1 MRYRL
6 EVRGASV
13 NRRRW
18 LPIACAAALFVV
30 ASHGLAQ
37 QNYPNRPIRMIVPY
51 PPGGGNDIM
60 GRVVAQKLTEN
71 LGVQVVVDN
80 RGGGSGIIGAELVA
94 RSVPDGYT
102 ILVTSISSHLITSL
116 LTTTSYDP
124 VKDFAP
130 IGTIDASEFLMVVH
144 PGVPANTLQEF
155 IALAK
160 SKPGQV
166 NYGTST
172 SSVYV
177 TTEMFAMRAGIK
189 LQHVPYKGA
198 GPALN
203 DLLGGHVQ
211 MFFSTPSSMVNF
223 VKTGKLKA
231 IATTSPTRLAP
242 LPSVP
247 TFAESG
253 LRDFHATSLR
263 GILVAPATPKPIV
276 ARLASELGK
285 VIAQPELREK
295 LDAQGMTA
303 YHLSPEQLAAR
314 MKADGARFA
323 ETIKTM
329 NLKGG
334 I

>member
-1 MRYRL
+1 M
-6 EVRGASV
+6 
-13 NRRRW
+13 NRSFD
-18 LPIACAAALFVV
+18 CTGFVVAAALLII
-30 ASHGLAQ
+30 AGQALAQ
-37 QNYPNRPIRMIVPY
+37 QSYPNRPIRMVIPY

-60 GRVVAQKLTEN
+60 GRVVAQRLTEN

-80 RGGGSGIIGAELVA
+80 RGGGSGIIGAETVA

-102 ILVTSISSHLITSL
+102 ILVTSINSHLVTSL
-116 LTTTSYDP
+116 LTKTSYDP

-144 PGVPANTLQEF
+144 PGVAANTLQEF

-160 SKPGQV
+160 SRPGQL
-166 NYGTST
+166 NYATST
-172 SSVYV
+172 SSVFV
-177 TTEMFAMRAGIK
+177 TTEMFALRTGIK

-211 MFFSTPSSMVNF
+211 MFFSTPSSMVSH
-223 VKTGKLKA
+223 VKSGKLKA

-253 LRDFHATSLR
+253 VRGFDAASLR
-263 GILVAPATPKPIV
+263 GILVAPATPKPIID
-276 ARLASELGK
+276 RLASELRN
-285 VIAQPELREK
+285 VINQPELREK
-295 LDAQGMTA
+295 LEIQGMTA
-303 YHLSPEQLAAR
+303 FYLSPEQLAAR
-314 MKADGARFA
+314 MKTDAARFA
-323 ETIKTM
+323 QTIKAM

>member
-1 MRYRL
+1 MTPIL
-6 EVRGASV
+6 TVILLALAGAS
-13 NRRRW
+13 
-18 LPIACAAALFVV
+18 
-30 ASHGLAQ
+30 LAQ

-51 PPGGGNDIM
+51 PPGGGNDHM

-71 LGVQVVVDN
+71 LNIQVVVDN

-94 RSVPDGYT
+94 RSIPDGYT
-102 ILVTSISSHLITSL
+102 ILVTSINSHLITSL

-144 PGVPANTLQEF
+144 PSIAANTLQEF

-160 SKPGQV
+160 TKPGQI

-177 TTEMFAMRAGIK
+177 TTEMFAMRGGIK

-211 MFFSTPSSMVNF
+211 MFFSTPTSMVGF
-223 VKTGKLKA
+223 VKGGKLKA

-253 LRDFHATSLR
+253 MKDFQATSLR
-263 GILVAPATPKPIV
+263 GILVAPTTPKPIV
-276 ARLASELGK
+276 DRLAAELAK
-285 VIAQPELREK
+285 VIAAPDLREK
-295 LDAQGMTA
+295 MDAQGMTPF
-303 YHLSPEQLAAR
+303 HLSPSQLAAR
-314 MKADGARFA
+314 MKTDAVRFA
-323 ETIKTM
+323 ETINKM
-329 NLKGG
+329 GLKGKGG

>member
-1 MRYRL
+1 MKRGFARL
-6 EVRGASV
+6 GLLAVTLLGVAGAS
-13 NRRRW
+13 
-18 LPIACAAALFVV
+18 F
-30 ASHGLAQ
+30 AQ
-37 QNYPNRPIRMIVPY
+37 EGYPNRPIRMVIPY
-51 PPGGGNDIM
+51 PPGGGNDHM

-80 RGGGSGIIGAELVA
+80 RGGGSGIIGAETVA

-102 ILVTSISSHLITSL
+102 VLVTSINSHLVTSL
-116 LTTTSYDP
+116 LTKTSYDP
-124 VKDFAP
+124 VKDFTP

-155 IALAK
+155 IAYAK

-177 TTEMFAMRAGIK
+177 TTEMFAMRTGIK

-211 MFFSTPSSMVNF
+211 MFFSTPTSMVGY
-223 VKTGKLKA
+223 VKGGRLKA
-231 IATTSPTRLAP
+231 IATTSPTRLTP
-242 LPSVP
+242 LPAVP

-253 LRDFHATSLR
+253 LRDFQATSLR
-263 GILVAPATPKPIV
+263 GMLVAPATPKPIV
-276 ARLASELGK
+276 DRLASELRK
-285 VIAQPELREK
+285 VINSPDVREK
-295 LDAQGMTA
+295 MEAQGMTA
-303 YHLSPEQLAAR
+303 SYLSPQELVAR
-314 MKADGARFA
+314 MKTDAARFA
-323 ETIKTM
+323 QTIKAM

-334 I
+334 L

>member
-1 MRYRL
+1 
-6 EVRGASV
+6 
-13 NRRRW
+13 
-18 LPIACAAALFVV
+18 
-30 ASHGLAQ
+30 
-37 QNYPNRPIRMIVPY
+37 MIIPY
-51 PPGGGNDIM
+51 PPGGGNDHM
-60 GRVVAQKLTEN
+60 GRIVAQKLTEN
-71 LGVQVVVDN
+71 LGVQIVVDN
-80 RGGGSGIIGAELVA
+80 RGGGSGVIGADLVA

-102 ILVTSISSHLITSL
+102 ILVTSMNSHLITSL

-124 VKDFAP
+124 IKDFAP

-144 PGVPANTLQEF
+144 PGVPASSLREF

-160 SKPGQV
+160 ARPNQI

-177 TTEMFAMRAGIK
+177 TTEMFAMRSGIK

-211 MFFSTPSSMVNF
+211 MFFSTPTSMVSF
-223 VKTGKLKA
+223 VKSGKLKA
-231 IATTSPTRLAP
+231 LATTSPTRLAP

-253 LRDFHATSLR
+253 LRDFQATSLR
-263 GILVAPATPKPIV
+263 GILVASATTKPIID
-276 ARLASELGK
+276 RLAAELAK
-285 VIAQPELREK
+285 VMAQPDMREK
-295 LDAQGMTA
+295 LQVQGMTA
-303 YHLSPEQLAAR
+303 FHLSPDQLAAR
-314 MKADGARFA
+314 IRADAARFA
-323 ETIKTM
+323 ETVKAM

-334 I
+334 L

>member
-1 MRYRL
+1 M
-6 EVRGASV
+6 V
-13 NRRRW
+13 
-18 LPIACAAALFVV
+18 I
-30 ASHGLAQ
+30 
-37 QNYPNRPIRMIVPY
+37 PY

-60 GRVVAQKLTEN
+60 GRVVAQRLTEN

-80 RGGGSGIIGAELVA
+80 RGGGSGILGAETVA

-102 ILVTSISSHLITSL
+102 ILVTSITSHLITSL
-116 LTTTSYDP
+116 LTKTSYDP

-144 PGVPANTLQEF
+144 PSVPAHTLQEF

-160 SKPGQV
+160 AKPGQL
-166 NYGTST
+166 NYATST

-177 TTEMFAMRAGIK
+177 TTEMFALRTGVR

-211 MFFSTPSSMVNF
+211 MFFSTPSSMVSH
-223 VKTGKLKA
+223 VKSGKLKA
-231 IATTSPTRLAP
+231 NATTSPTRLAP

-253 LRDFHATSLR
+253 LRDFDATSLR
-263 GILVAPATPKPIV
+263 GVLVAPATPKPIV
-276 ARLASELGK
+276 DRLAGELRK
-285 VIAQPELREK
+285 VVTHPELREK
-295 LDAQGMTA
+295 LEIQGMTA
-303 YHLSPEQLAAR
+303 FYLSPGELAAR
-314 MKADGARFA
+314 MKTDAARFA
-323 ETIKTM
+323 HTVKSM
-329 NLKGG
+329 DLKGG

>member
-1 MRYRL
+1 MK
-6 EVRGASV
+6 RGSYFKRAI
-13 NRRRW
+13 
-18 LPIACAAALFVV
+18 LALALLAIAG
-30 ASHGLAQ
+30 HGLAQ
-37 QNYPNRPIRMIVPY
+37 QNYPNRPIRMIIPY
-51 PPGGGNDIM
+51 PPGGGNDHM

-71 LGVQVVVDN
+71 LKMQVVVDN

-102 ILVTSISSHLITSL
+102 ILVTSINSHLITSL
-116 LTTTSYDP
+116 LTATSYDP
-124 VKDFAP
+124 IKDFAP

-144 PGVPANTLQEF
+144 PSVAANSLQEF

-160 SKPGQV
+160 SRPSPL

-172 SSVYV
+172 SSVFV
-177 TTEMFAMRAGIK
+177 TTEMFAMRTGIK

-203 DLLGGHVQ
+203 DLLGGHLQ
-211 MFFSTPSSMVNF
+211 MFFSTPTSMVSF
-223 VKTGKLKA
+223 VKSGKLRA

-253 LRDFHATSLR
+253 LRDFQATSLR
-263 GILVAPATPKPIV
+263 GILVAPATPQPIV
-276 ARLASELGK
+276 DRLSHELGK
-285 VIAQPELREK
+285 VVAQADFREK
-295 LDAQGMTA
+295 LDVQGMTPF
-303 YHLSPEQLAAR
+303 HLSPAQLAAR
-314 MKADGARFA
+314 MKTDAVRFA

>member
-1 MRYRL
+1 MQREKTMKR
-6 EVRGASV
+6 AS
-13 NRRRW
+13 RRTT
-18 LPIACAAALFVV
+18 IAIAAALLAV
-30 ASHGLAQ
+30 AGQSAAQ
-37 QNYPNRPIRMIVPY
+37 QSYPNRPIRMIIPY
-51 PPGGGNDIM
+51 PPGGGNDHM

-71 LGVQVVVDN
+71 LNVQVVVDN

-102 ILVTSISSHLITSL
+102 ILVTSINSHLITSL
-116 LTTTSYDP
+116 LAPTSYDP
-124 VKDFAP
+124 IKDFAP
-130 IGTIDASEFLMVVH
+130 VGTIDASEFLMVVH
-144 PGVPANTLQEF
+144 PSIPASTLQEF
-155 IALAK
+155 IAYAK

-172 SSVYV
+172 SSVFV

-211 MFFSTPSSMVNF
+211 MFFSTPTSMVGF
-223 VKTGKLKA
+223 VKGGKLKA

-242 LPSVP
+242 LPAVP

-253 LRDFHATSLR
+253 LRDFQATSLR

-276 ARLASELGK
+276 DRLAAELAR
-285 VIAQPELREK
+285 VMAQPDVREK
-295 LDAQGMTA
+295 MDAQGMTA
-303 YHLSPEQLAAR
+303 YHLTPAQLAAR
-314 MKADGARFA
+314 MKTDAARFA

-329 NLKGG
+329 GLKGG